1 MEAERE
7 AEWIAG
13 AWVKIASK
21 CPSCT
26 STRKPLALR
35 RELKQRVLQE
45 VRRILRK
52 VLKKAAASNRLAVLD
67 REANLVRCRAN
78 FTIQVRKLCAQIAYF
93 ESEVAAELEK
103 QPQLQAEGISTGA
116 MTNLPPGR
124 ALARARCMTAEWE
137 CTPQTVDERFEMFSA
152 R

>member
-21 CPSCT
+21 CPSYT
-26 STRKPLALR
+26 STRKPLAFR

-52 VLKKAAASNRLAVLD
+52 VLKKAAASNRLEVLD
-67 REANLVRCRAN
+67 REANLVRCRA
-78 FTIQVRKLCAQIAYF
+78 T
-93 ESEVAAELEK
+93 
-103 QPQLQAEGISTGA
+103 PQLYSRLTPLLRKEEQVE
-116 MTNLPPGR
+116 R
-124 ALARARCMTAEWE
+124 AG
-137 CTPQTVDERFEMFSA
+137 
-152 R
+152 